1 MITSILALHKFFK
14 QGSVFNALLGF
25 ELWRQWKM
33 MKKIILLKS
42 IALITIKILV
52 IGFYP
57 LINTVDKKQKVII
70 YSNDLKSRLVFQYWF
85 LFIWLVRV

>member
-1 MITSILALHKFFK
+1 
-14 QGSVFNALLGF
+14 
-25 ELWRQWKM
+25 

-57 LINTVDKKQKVII
+57 LTNTVDKKQKVII
-70 YSNDLKSRLVFQYWF
+70 YSNDLKSRLVFQYQF
-85 LFIWLVRV
+85 LFIQLVRV